1 MEEVLDEEMEQIK
14 NLDKNEVAAIASA
27 VSDTYSV
34 GSSMVSS
41 VTDVLKKMDDT
52 NFSNADVPSVSGATI
67 IESVNDK
74 QAAADENVHVEDA
87 SVGSSDDGWSV
98 IGDKKSDQDEFAGAA
113 EMIGSFLYNS
123 GVISCAEKGETNDDD
138 LVGDLA
144 PKEPISPVVLAKW
157 DSELKQL
164 NELGFTDE
172 RKNTDVLERLE
183 ASHIGCDS
191 SDKVTVHAVVEVLL
205 GGK

>member
-1 MEEVLDEEMEQIK
+1 MEEVLDDEMEQIK

-27 VSDTYSV
+27 VADTYSV

-41 VTDVLKKMDDT
+41 VTDVLKKMDDS
-52 NFSNADVPSVSGATI
+52 NFSNAGIQSVSGATI
-67 IESVNDK
+67 IESVDDK
-74 QAAADENVHVEDA
+74 QAVADEEVQVEDA

-98 IGDKKSDQDEFAGAA
+98 IGKKKSDQDEFSSAT

-123 GVISCAEKGETNDDD
+123 GIMSCAEKGETNDIP
-138 LVGDLA
+138 VEVCA
-144 PKEPISPVVLAKW
+144 SKEPISPVVLAKW

-172 RKNTDVLERLE
+172 RKNIDALERLE

-191 SDKVTVHAVVEVLL
+191 TDKVTVNAAVDVLL

>member
-1 MEEVLDEEMEQIK
+1 MEEVLDDEMEQIK

-27 VSDTYSV
+27 VADTYSV

-41 VTDVLKKMDDT
+41 VTDVLKKMDDS
-52 NFSNADVPSVSGATI
+52 NFSNAGIQSVSGATI
-67 IESVNDK
+67 IESVDDK
-74 QAAADENVHVEDA
+74 QAVADEEVQVEDA

-98 IGDKKSDQDEFAGAA
+98 IGKKKSDQDEFASAT

-123 GVISCAEKGETNDDD
+123 GIMSCAEKGETNDIP
-138 LVGDLA
+138 VEVCA
-144 PKEPISPVVLAKW
+144 SKEPISPVVLAKW

-172 RKNTDVLERLE
+172 RKNIDALERLE

-191 SDKVTVHAVVEVLL
+191 TDKVTVNAAVDVLL

>member
-1 MEEVLDEEMEQIK
+1 MEEVLDDEMEQIK

-27 VSDTYSV
+27 VADTYSV

-41 VTDVLKKMDDT
+41 VTDVLKKMDDS
-52 NFSNADVPSVSGATI
+52 NFSNAGIQSVSGATI
-67 IESVNDK
+67 IESVDDK
-74 QAAADENVHVEDA
+74 QAVADEEVQVEDA

-98 IGDKKSDQDEFAGAA
+98 IGKKKSDQDEFASAT

-123 GVISCAEKGETNDDD
+123 GIMSCAEKGETNGIPVEVCA
-138 LVGDLA
+138 L
-144 PKEPISPVVLAKW
+144 KEPISPVVLAKW

-172 RKNTDVLERLE
+172 RKNIDALERLE

-191 SDKVTVHAVVEVLL
+191 TDKVTVNAAVDVLL